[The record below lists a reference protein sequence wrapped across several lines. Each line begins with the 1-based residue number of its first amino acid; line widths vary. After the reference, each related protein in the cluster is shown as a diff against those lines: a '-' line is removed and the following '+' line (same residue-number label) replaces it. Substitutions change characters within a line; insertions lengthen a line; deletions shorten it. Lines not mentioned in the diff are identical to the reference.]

1 MKSKTYIYELGKEMN
16 CMSINENE
24 TNSMSE
30 AMEEIE
36 ASMKKIRNG
45 EIVKGKVMSVT
56 DAEAIVNLGY
66 MSDGILTKGEISDD
80 TEINPKDVLKE
91 NDEIYVY
98 IINMNDGEGNILVS
112 KKAADKIKVWDELED
127 SLKNSN
133 TFEITV
139 KEAVKGG
146 VVTHIKGI
154 RAFIPASQLSV
165 SYVKDLNEFV
175 NKTLEVKVIELDRD
189 KEKVVLSRREV
200 ENVELE
206 AKRRAL
212 WNDIKPGEKRKGV
225 VSRLTK
231 FGAFVDL
238 GGVDG
243 LIHLSQL
250 SWKKVNNASDVVSV
264 GDKVEVYV
272 LEADKESNRISL
284 ALKDVS
290 EDPWNSASQKY
301 KVGSIVEGTVSK
313 FLNFG
318 AFVEL
323 ESGLE
328 GLVHISEIS
337 EERILKPSD
346 VLSIGSKVKVK
357 ILDIDEKA
365 KRMSL
370 SIKDAIEK
378 PKEDIEKYVD
388 KEESG
393 VSLGELFGDKF
404 KDLKFD

>member
-1 MKSKTYIYELGKEMN
+1 
-16 CMSINENE
+16 MSVNENE
-24 TNSMSE
+24 TNSMSD

-36 ASMKKIRNG
+36 ASMKKVRNG
-45 EIVKGKVMSVT
+45 EIVKGKVISVT
-56 DAEAIVNLGY
+56 DNEAIINLGY
-66 MSDGILTKGEISDD
+66 MSDGILAKNEISDD
-80 TEINPKDVLKE
+80 PEVNPKDVLKE

-98 IINMNDGEGNILVS
+98 ILNMNDGEGNILLS
-112 KKAADKIKVWDELED
+112 KKAADKIKVWEELEN
-127 SLKNSN
+127 SFKNGT

-139 KEAVKGG
+139 KEVVKGG
-146 VVTHIKGI
+146 VVTYIKGI

-165 SYVKDLNEFV
+165 AYVKDLNEFV
-175 NKTLEVKVIELDRD
+175 NKTLEVKVIEFDRN
-189 KEKVVLSRREV
+189 KEKIVLSRKEV

-206 AKRRAL
+206 AKKTAL
-212 WNDIKPGEKRKGV
+212 WNDIKSGEKRKGI

-250 SWKKVNNASDVVSV
+250 SWKKVNNPSDVVSV

-272 LEADKESNRISL
+272 LETDKENNRISL

-290 EDPWNSASQKY
+290 EDPWNNVLQEY
-301 KVGSIVEGTVSK
+301 KIGSIVEGTISK

-323 ESGLE
+323 ESGIE

-357 ILDIDEKA
+357 ILDIDGEA
-365 KRMSL
+365 KKMSL
-370 SIKDAIEK
+370 SIKEALEK

-388 KEESG
+388 TQESG

>member
-1 MKSKTYIYELGKEMN
+1 
-16 CMSINENE
+16 MSVNENE
-24 TNSMSE
+24 TNSMSD

-36 ASMKKIRNG
+36 ASMKKVRNG

-56 DAEAIVNLGY
+56 DNEAIINLGY
-66 MSDGILTKGEISDD
+66 MSDGILAKNEISDD
-80 TEINPKDVLKE
+80 PEVNPKDILKE

-98 IINMNDGEGNILVS
+98 ILNMNDGEGNILLS

-127 SLKNSN
+127 SFKSGS

-139 KEAVKGG
+139 KEVVRGG
-146 VVTHIKGI
+146 VVAYIKGI

-165 SYVKDLNEFV
+165 AYVKDLNEFV
-175 NKTLEVKVIELDRD
+175 NKALKVKVIELDRN
-189 KEKVVLSRREV
+189 KERIVLSRKEV

-206 AKRRAL
+206 AKKTVL
-212 WNDIKPGEKRKGV
+212 WNEIKPGEKRKGV

-250 SWKKVNNASDVVSV
+250 SWKKVNNPSDVVSV

-272 LEADKESNRISL
+272 LEADKENNRISL

-290 EDPWNSASQKY
+290 EDPWNNVLQKY

-323 ESGLE
+323 EPGIE

-346 VLSIGSKVKVK
+346 VLSIGSKIKVK
-357 ILDIDEKA
+357 ILDIDGEA
-365 KRMSL
+365 KKMSL
-370 SIKDAIEK
+370 SIKEAVEK

-388 KEESG
+388 TQESG

>member
-1 MKSKTYIYELGKEMN
+1 
-16 CMSINENE
+16 MSVNENE
-24 TNSMSE
+24 TNSMSD

-36 ASMKKIRNG
+36 ASMKKVRNG
-45 EIVKGKVMSVT
+45 EIVRGKVISVT
-56 DAEAIVNLGY
+56 DNEAIINLGY
-66 MSDGILTKGEISDD
+66 MSDGILVKNEISDD
-80 TEINPKDVLKE
+80 PEVNPKDVLKE

-98 IINMNDGEGNILVS
+98 ILNMNDGEGNILLS
-112 KKAADKIKVWDELED
+112 KKAADKIKVWEELEN
-127 SLKNSN
+127 SFKNGT

-139 KEAVKGG
+139 KEVVKGG
-146 VVTHIKGI
+146 VVTYIKGI

-165 SYVKDLNEFV
+165 AYVKDLNEFV
-175 NKTLEVKVIELDRD
+175 NKTLEVKVIEFDRN
-189 KEKVVLSRREV
+189 KEKIVLSRKEV

-206 AKRRAL
+206 AKKTAL
-212 WNDIKPGEKRKGV
+212 WNDIKPGEKRKGI

-250 SWKKVNNASDVVSV
+250 SWKKVNNPSDIVSV

-272 LEADKESNRISL
+272 LETDKENNRISL

-290 EDPWNSASQKY
+290 EDPWNNVLQEY
-301 KVGSIVEGTVSK
+301 KIGSIVEGTVSK

-323 ESGLE
+323 ESGIE

-357 ILDIDEKA
+357 ILDIDGKA
-365 KRMSL
+365 KKMSL
-370 SIKDAIEK
+370 SIKEALEK

-388 KEESG
+388 TQESG